1 MMKQTII
8 DLLKTKFDGV
18 DESILGRIAETKA
31 AKNIKTQEEADTF
44 VEGVTLNQLLN
55 SYADIRS
62 TEAQRTAVANYERK
76 HGIKDGKR
84 VDEGDPKA
92 LDKSTDNDDDMPA
105 WAKRLFD
112 ENKALNEQVAA
123 MTADKV
129 FSTRKE
135 KFDAVINR
143 LPERDRR
150 GYARTSYKE
159 LSEEEFDTLLTEVG
173 GEVDAFLKETK
184 TDGIAFGSPYQ
195 RMQGTRTPGTEKA
208 TKEEVEAVTKGW

>member
-173 GEVDAFLKETK
+173 GEVDTFLKETK

>member
-1 MMKQTII
+1 MKQTII
-8 DLLKTKFDGV
+8 DLLKTKFEGV
-18 DESILGRIAETKA
+18 DESILSRIAETKA
-31 AKNIKTQEEADTF
+31 AKNIKTQEEVDTF

-92 LDKSTDNDDDMPA
+92 LDKNTGNDDDMPA

-159 LSEEEFDTLLTEVG
+159 LSEEEFDALLTEVG
-173 GEVDAFLKETK
+173 GEVDAFLKEAK

-195 RMQGTRTPGTEKA
+195 RVQGTRTPGTKEA
-208 TKEEVEAVTKGW
+208 TKEEVDAVTKGW

>member
-1 MMKQTII
+1 MKQTII

-208 TKEEVEAVTKGW
+208 TKEEVDAVTKGW